1 MPGSG
6 ETFCGVTTTATT
18 TGAITVRVVELGVT
32 APRVAVMVE
41 LPTPTVCANPVAAPM
56 VAIFM
61 FDEVQPAS
69 VVTPENSP
77 ADGLPDAGDGLV
89 GVEQQGGGVLGAQ
102 PGQVGHGRL
111 AGGAVPR

>member
-41 LPTPTVCANPVAAPM
+41 LPTPRVCANPVATPIAATL
-56 VAIFM
+56 VFV
-61 FDEVQPAS
+61 EVQLAN
-69 VVTPENSP
+69 VVTSW
-77 ADGLPDAGDGLV
+77 
-89 GVEQQGGGVLGAQ
+89 VL
-102 PGQVGHGRL
+102 L
-111 AGGAVPR
+111 SL